1 MCVCRCE
8 EKRNRERREHSRQDG
23 EIDCQLSLGS
33 SLLRAE
39 LRALHLLYYSYREL
53 FCAISRSGITM
64 ILTKSPNT
72 TPTAPQ
78 QLHHA
83 LFPRA
88 RIRTLRG
95 IDHRAPNGPFEPVG
109 RSRNMMGMF
118 IVRPA
123 YFLSPCQSAKFGVLE
138 VEMSLVPELR
148 ACSRCMQQTHSGS
161 SQECRKATKAEDR
174 S

>member
-1 MCVCRCE
+1 MRVCE
-8 EKRNRERREHSRQDG
+8 EEEEEEEERETEREHSRQDG

-39 LRALHLLYYSYREL
+39 TPGLLLFFYCYRVL
-53 FCAISRSGITM
+53 FCTISGSRILM
-64 ILTKSPNT
+64 IPSTYPNT
-72 TPTAPQ
+72 SQTTPQ
-78 QLHHA
+78 QLHTA

-109 RSRNMMGMF
+109 RFRDMMGMF

-123 YFLSPCQSAKFGVLE
+123 YFY
-138 VEMSLVPELR
+138 LR
-148 ACSRCMQQTHSGS
+148 PRVRGSGFWKSR
-161 SQECRKATKAEDR
+161 
-174 S
+174 